1 MRPLVAALILVAAG
15 GTAATA
21 QAPDPAAP
29 AGRPIKLDEALEVL
43 VRQNSALARAE
54 ADVGIAEAQRL
65 EASGVDD
72 WRLSATGSWV
82 SNRKGFILGQPFQT
96 ISDDTF
102 SADAGLERSLPS
114 GGTFGL
120 HATGV
125 FARQTFAVLDPSAA
139 NMRTDIDSKFW
150 QGSLIASLSHPLLA
164 GRGSKVARVAR
175 RRAEAA
181 RTVAELAR
189 QAAAADAVLEAV
201 RAYWELA
208 YAERALA
215 IHKSS
220 LDLAREQLRITQAAI
235 QGKAAAPT
243 EALAVQQAIA
253 VREQAVLLG
262 EIDISERSLALRRVV
277 GLEIGPGDIEL
288 DAADEPA
295 VADRPIDLDQLL
307 QAARERNPRLALA
320 RQNVDVAAI
329 DLIVAEDA
337 TRPRLDLTGRLGP
350 SGAAGRAGD
359 TVEQMGKLEAYTAGA
374 TLTYGQSLGNRAAR
388 GAVKRVQETVRRSR
402 IDVAELERETAVN
415 VVRAV
420 NLVRTARKRVEVA
433 DVAIKLAAQN
443 LDSEKLLFQAGDTR
457 AFDVLARQD
466 ELSQARLSRERALVD
481 YLSALANLDA
491 VTGGLLER
499 YGIKVIGR

>member
-1 MRPLVAALILVAAG
+1 
-15 GTAATA
+15 
-21 QAPDPAAP
+21 
-29 AGRPIKLDEALEVL
+29 
-43 VRQNSALARAE
+43 
-54 ADVGIAEAQRL
+54 
-65 EASGVDD
+65 
-72 WRLSATGSWV
+72 
-82 SNRKGFILGQPFQT
+82 
-96 ISDDTF
+96 
-102 SADAGLERSLPS
+102 
-114 GGTFGL
+114 
-120 HATGV
+120 
-125 FARQTFAVLDPSAA
+125 
-139 NMRTDIDSKFW
+139 
-150 QGSLIASLSHPLLA
+150 
-164 GRGSKVARVAR
+164 
-175 RRAEAA
+175 
-181 RTVAELAR
+181 
-189 QAAAADAVLEAV
+189 AADAVLEAV